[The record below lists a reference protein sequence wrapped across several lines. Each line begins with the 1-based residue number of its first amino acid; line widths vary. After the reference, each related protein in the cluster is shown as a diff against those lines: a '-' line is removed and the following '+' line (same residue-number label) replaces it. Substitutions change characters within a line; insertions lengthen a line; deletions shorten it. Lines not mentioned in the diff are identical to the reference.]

1 LQLLVKIV
9 KETQRRGSA
18 GSKGPWKTFLATL
31 PREDSAKPVQ
41 NDPARRDWE
50 TLSAFCATLTSDED
64 VNLVQRMRDWHAWLR
79 EEQRL
84 EKEDPF
90 PMSPEQV
97 GRFFKCTTPLEHLVR
112 HVKLNDLPQYALD

>member
-1 LQLLVKIV
+1 MKIV

-31 PREDSAKPVQ
+31 PREDSAKPIQ

-79 EEQRL
+79 EEERL

-90 PMSPEQV
+90 PLSPEQV
-97 GRFFKCTTPLEHLVR
+97 GRFFECPY
-112 HVKLNDLPQYALD
+112 PS